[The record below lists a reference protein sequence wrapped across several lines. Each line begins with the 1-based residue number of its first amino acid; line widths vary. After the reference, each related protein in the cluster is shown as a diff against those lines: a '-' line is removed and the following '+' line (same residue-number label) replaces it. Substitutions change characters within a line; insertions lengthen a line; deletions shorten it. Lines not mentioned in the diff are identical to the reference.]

1 MLDEETGAEPRV
13 TSASIADPYLLLI
26 RDDSS
31 LMLAQIDSN
40 NELEEVEKMD
50 DTLKN
55 TKWHAGCLY
64 ADTKGAF
71 QPVSDKGETE
81 KIMMFLL
88 SSTGALHVYALPDL
102 SKPVYIAEGLSYI
115 PPHLSADYTLRRGLA
130 KETLRE
136 ILVADLGDTISQSP
150 YLIVS
155 SYHTFTKPV

>member
-26 RDDSS
+26 RDDNSI
-31 LMLAQIDSN
+31 LLAQIDSN

-50 DTLKN
+50 AALQT

-71 QPVSDKGETE
+71 QPSVGDKGAETE

-88 SSTGALHVYALPDL
+88 SSTGALHVSRGPD
-102 SKPVYIAEGLSYI
+102 
-115 PPHLSADYTLRRGLA
+115 
-130 KETLRE
+130 RE
-136 ILVADLGDTISQSP
+136 SQLLTEIGIRAS
-150 YLIVS
+150 
-155 SYHTFTKPV
+155 

>member
-50 DTLKN
+50 ATLQN
-55 TKWHAGCLY
+55 TKWHSGCLY
-64 ADTKGAF
+64 ADTKGTF
-71 QPVSDKGETE
+71 QPSAGDKGAETE

-88 SSTGALHVYALPDL
+88 SSTGALHVSSNPPYWISATDCT
-102 SKPVYIAEGLSYI
+102 GLRTPRS
-115 PPHLSADYTLRRGLA
+115 LQARLRC
-130 KETLRE
+130 
-136 ILVADLGDTISQSP
+136 
-150 YLIVS
+150 
-155 SYHTFTKPV
+155 

>member
-50 DTLKN
+50 ATLQN
-55 TKWHAGCLY
+55 TKWHSGCLY

-71 QPVSDKGETE
+71 QPNASDKGVETE
-81 KIMMFLL
+81 KLMMFLL
-88 SSTGALHVYALPDL
+88 SSTGALHVSASLP
-102 SKPVYIAEGLSYI
+102 PW
-115 PPHLSADYTLRRGLA
+115 R
-130 KETLRE
+130 
-136 ILVADLGDTISQSP
+136 SP
-150 YLIVS
+150 
-155 SYHTFTKPV
+155 TD